1 MNSHHSFSGGCMK
14 FGNESKDA
22 IRRILVLFN
31 AVLFIGGFE
40 EGFTAIGILFFSVF
54 LDC

>member
-22 IRRILVLFN
+22 IRIILVFLSLFLIAN
-31 AVLFIGGFE
+31 IG
-40 EGFTAIGILFFSVF
+40 
-54 LDC
+54 